1 MWEFLVIN
9 KVLQTTH
16 GELANIVSKLTEI
29 NECIKN
35 NKELKEIE
43 DDTTFS
49 NEQRHL
55 YKDRKLGGWTTS
67 KAWVTFIP
75 QHKKISTQLLC
86 NRP

>member
-9 KVLQTTH
+9 KALETTH
-16 GELANIVSKLTEI
+16 GELANIASKSTEI

-49 NEQRHL
+49 DKQRHL
-55 YKDRKLGGWTTS
+55 HKDRKLGDWTTN

-75 QHKKISTQLLC
+75 QNKKISNQLLC
-86 NRP
+86 NTP